1 MARDEKRVELKP
13 VDETVETPAPVVRL
27 QNDET
32 PKRPDPIRLGG
43 RSEKAKV
50 SQRLDL
56 PSREEI
62 ELRTHQPGIEV
73 LIDTPA
79 ANPDALEQDWGG
91 DAKDQKQ
98 VPWGWFVLIGLILSG
113 AAIWSLS
120 QVKEA
125 DTQAHEVREATKSV
139 VTRDAQDEKEATEL
153 IERLDQAK
161 KDFFASSSIEV
172 LSRNVRQAA
181 RVRPLME
188 QYYAANPLHPR
199 KVIKTKI
206 LQPLTIENSAS
217 FWMSSVELDNR
228 ETVNLILDVGEDGVP
243 LVDWETYVC
252 YQPVDW
258 DKYAVSRPQG
268 TTYDFRV
275 YAQPDLF
282 FSHEFADSSVW
293 ECFRLTTLNSDETLF
308 GYARK
313 TDPIVE
319 QILKIIEDNQGEPS
333 ALILRLSLP
342 QGLQSRRG
350 LIIEKLLSPRWM
362 YVSPPDSGS

>member
-1 MARDEKRVELKP
+1 MAREEKRVELKT
-13 VDETVETPAPVVRL
+13 VDETVETRAPVVRL

-32 PKRPDPIRLGG
+32 PKRPDPVRLGV
-43 RSEKAKV
+43 RHEPTKV

-73 LIDTPA
+73 LIDAPA
-79 ANPDALEQDWGG
+79 ANPDALEQDWG
-91 DAKDQKQ
+91 AASQNQRQ

-139 VTRDAQDEKEATEL
+139 VVRDAEDEKEATEM
-153 IERLDQAK
+153 IDRIDQAK
-161 KDFFASSSIEV
+161 KDFFASPTLDV
-172 LSRNVRQAA
+172 MTRHVRQPA

-188 QYYAANPLHPR
+188 KYYAANPVRPH
-199 KVIKTKI
+199 KVLKTNL
-206 LQPLTIENSAS
+206 LQPLTVENLAN

-228 ETVNLILDVGEDGVP
+228 ESANLIIDVGDDGVP
-243 LVDWETYVC
+243 LIDWETYVC

-258 DKYAVSRPQG
+258 DRFALGRPQG

-275 YAQPDLF
+275 YAQRDLF
-282 FSHEFADSSVW
+282 YSHEFADSSVW

-313 TDPIVE
+313 GDPVVE
-319 QILKIIEDNQGEPS
+319 EISTLLDQNQGAPT

-350 LIIEKLLSPRWM
+350 LIIDKMLSPRWM
-362 YVSPPDSGS
+362 YVAPPDSGS